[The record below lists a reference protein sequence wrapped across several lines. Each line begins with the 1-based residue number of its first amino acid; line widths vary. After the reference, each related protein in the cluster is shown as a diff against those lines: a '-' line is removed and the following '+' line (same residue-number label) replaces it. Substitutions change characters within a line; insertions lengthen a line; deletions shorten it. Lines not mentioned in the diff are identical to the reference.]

1 MPVSNAQKKATI
13 KYKSSHY
20 ERIELRLHNG
30 GRELIKAKAASEG
43 KSVNEYIL
51 GVLKREIPELN

>member
-1 MPVSNAQKKATI
+1 MAKSDAQKRATI

-51 GVLKREIPELN
+51 SVLRREIPDLK